1 MWWSVAQSSPILCN
15 SMDLSQKEYW
25 SISSSRES
33 SQSRVQ
39 ACVSCIGRWIL
50 PLFNSAQQLSC
61 VPLFATP
68 WITACQASLYIS
80 NSQSLLKLMSTEWV
94 RPSNHLILW
103 HPLLLPPLIIPSTS
117 VFSSEP
123 VLHITWTIGVSAST
137 SVLPMNIH
145 DWFPLGWAG
154 WISWQSKGLSRVFSN
169 TTVKKHQFFS
179 VQLSLQSNSYIHTWL
194 LEKNIALTR
203 WTFVGK
209 VMSLIFN
216 ML

>member
-1 MWWSVAQSSPILCN
+1 MAA
-15 SMDLSQKEYW
+15 
-25 SISSSRES
+25 ISAVFKDCF
-33 SQSRVQ
+33 QSRVQ

-68 WITACQASLYIS
+68 WTTACQASLYIS

-103 HPLLLPPLIIPSTS
+103 HPLLLPPLIIPRIS

-123 VLHITWTIGVSAST
+123 VLRIRWTIGVSAST

-154 WISWQSKGLSRVFSN
+154 WISFQSKGLSRVFC
-169 TTVKKHQFFS
+169 
-179 VQLSLQSNSYIHTWL
+179 
-194 LEKNIALTR
+194 
-203 WTFVGK
+203 
-209 VMSLIFN
+209 
-216 ML
+216 